1 MTIRI
6 LIVDDHALVRDG
18 LRQLIDKEPS
28 LVVVGQASNGEGAV
42 AKLKSVQP
50 DLLIVDLHMEGTQ
63 VISAAKSLCPWIR
76 VVALTAYTS
85 PSYVRSALSSGAD
98 GYVVKSES
106 GESILRAIYCV
117 TSGLGYLSP
126 EVTQEVI
133 NGYVCGSV
141 HLAQGPFASLT
152 SREREIVNFITM
164 GDVQNKSIANHLFLS
179 ERTVERHKTNIFRKL
194 NVSSAQELL
203 EKYAHN
209 GEA

>member
-1 MTIRI
+1 M
-6 LIVDDHALVRDG
+6 DDHALVRDG
-18 LRQLIDKEPS
+18 LRQLIDKEPD

-42 AKLKSVQP
+42 NKLRADQP
-50 DLLIVDLHMEGTQ
+50 DLLLVDLHMEGFEGAQ
-63 VISAAKSLCPWIR
+63 VITAAKGICPGIR
-76 VVALTAYTS
+76 VIALTAYTS
-85 PSYVRSALSSGAD
+85 SAYVRSALYSGAD

-106 GESILRAIYCV
+106 GENILRAIHCV

-152 SREREIVNFITM
+152 SREREIVDYITM

-194 NVSSAQELL
+194 DVSSTQELL
-203 EKYAHN
+203 EKYASS
-209 GEA
+209 GDS